1 MKNSDK
7 ESDFHDTGLQV
18 NLAQRKTIAKREM
31 TDYAKYT
38 KEI

>member
-7 ESDFHDTGLQV
+7 ESDIHDTGLWI
-18 NLAQRKTIAKREM
+18 NLAQRKTIVKREM

-38 KEI
+38 